1 MVSFAGTII
10 VVVSSSIMAGPSREK
25 GERGTDSDLLH
36 RKYGNRTETV
46 GYLTDRTD
54 RLVVKAPA
62 AASPSFVAGVLPQ
75 ALDDLV

>member
-1 MVSFAGTII
+1 MVSFSGTNI

-36 RKYGNRTETV
+36 RKYGNRTKLWVISQT
-46 GYLTDRTD
+46 GQTGQ
-54 RLVVKAPA
+54 VKAPA

>member
-1 MVSFAGTII
+1 MVSFSGTNI

-36 RKYGNRTETV
+36 RKYGNRTKLWVISQT
-46 GYLTDRTD
+46 GQTG
-54 RLVVKAPA
+54 VVKAPA

>member
-36 RKYGNRTETV
+36 RKYGNRQKLWVFSQTGRV
-46 GYLTDRTD
+46 GYVR
-54 RLVVKAPA
+54 APA
-62 AASPSFVAGVLPQ
+62 AASLSFVAGVLPQ